1 VNYDTDT
8 PEGLENSMI
17 WTRMTLRMLKPGGV
31 WAIPRSS
38 TLVYPDQENM
48 TARVVFGAQPERALI
63 KVLDAL
69 GYTVTIEGES
79 HDRF

>member
-1 VNYDTDT
+1 MNYDTDT
-8 PEGLENSMI
+8 PEGLENSMA
-17 WTRMTLRMLKPGGV
+17 WTHKTLSLLKPGGA
-31 WAIPRSS
+31 WAIPRSN

-69 GYTVTIEGES
+69 GYTVTIEGEN

>member
-17 WTRMTLRMLKPGGV
+17 WTHKTLSLLKPGGA
-31 WAIPRSS
+31 WAIPRSG

-48 TARVVFGAQPERALI
+48 TARVVFGAQPERTLI

-69 GYTVTIEGES
+69 GYTVTVEQQP
-79 HDRF
+79 

>member
-1 VNYDTDT
+1 MNYDTDT

-31 WAIPRSS
+31 WEIPRSN
-38 TLVYPDQENM
+38 TFVYPDRENM
-48 TARVVFGAQPERALI
+48 TARVVFGAQPERTLI

-69 GYTVTIEGES
+69 GYTVTVEQQP
-79 HDRF
+79 